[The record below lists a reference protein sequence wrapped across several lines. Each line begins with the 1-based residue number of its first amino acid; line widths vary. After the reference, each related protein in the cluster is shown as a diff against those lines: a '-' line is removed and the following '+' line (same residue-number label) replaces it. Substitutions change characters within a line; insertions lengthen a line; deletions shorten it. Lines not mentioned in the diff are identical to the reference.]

1 MLMPADPS
9 HEKEDPQMNS
19 FQKVLQGVKQLKHKY
34 PSHETAVSE
43 DLKYDDSLD
52 IKDNLFPCGNESL
65 NILSFSLC

>member
-9 HEKEDPQMNS
+9 CEKDSQMNS

-34 PSHETAVSE
+34 SSHETAVSE
-43 DLKYDDSLD
+43 DLKDDDSPD
-52 IKDNLFPCGNESL
+52 IKDNLFPSGNESF